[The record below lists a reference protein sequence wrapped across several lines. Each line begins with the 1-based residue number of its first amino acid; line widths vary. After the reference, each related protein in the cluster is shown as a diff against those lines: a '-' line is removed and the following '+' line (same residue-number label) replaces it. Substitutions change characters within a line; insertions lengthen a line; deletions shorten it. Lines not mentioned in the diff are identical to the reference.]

1 MRRYFA
7 LASIILVFIL
17 ASCNWNVIS
26 SDLDDS
32 SSNGSSNADSI
43 VLFNG
48 DAPKNVFAS
57 QARFNG
63 EVVVSFD
70 GVAGA
75 DSYTIERVVLD
86 KTSTEEPK
94 EEEWRIIAT
103 VSADSDNS
111 GYRYSDTSANNGD
124 KVYLYRVKAGSMYA
138 DFIGTVEAK
147 YSEVA
152 KGWPLSPPTSLN
164 ATQGAYT
171 NKIILEWS
179 QIDLVRGYNVYYQV
193 KGSTQYTLA
202 NTDAL
207 VPAVPGVD
215 IATYEFQPSANDSG
229 VDISFYVES
238 VSRGNKISDASG
250 IRTGYTFQEGAPDA
264 PTGLEASDYYSC
276 SYIEVKWDK
285 PKSEGTEDQGG
296 YYKWQI
302 YRSTPTTDQI
312 LIKEF
317 NSNSIPSDI
326 TVTDGVY
333 HYEDTYSSNNQIET
347 GVSYTYTVRAVYVKP
362 DSETG
367 TNIEMLGKASS
378 DEGCLIVPAVEIT
391 DLETDFESGIFSFTI
406 NPPAAEFMPTCKTF
420 SYGIKGRNNQF
431 GESIGAWRD
440 VTDQCKVVSEGG
452 AASRSIESSSQ
463 PIKIEYQYDP
473 ITNNCNEF
481 DVVII
486 DSEQN
491 ESTGYSEYYE
501 LPDSAIITER
511 EAAPS
516 ASVLTVSENRY
527 VSSLEN
533 TESSNGVYPLM
544 ITINGESG
552 ATYQVEA
559 YQLSSSG
566 VMTTQG
572 RHVVDASEQGSEI
585 AVPDISPVNVGDVW
599 YYRVRKGDQFG
610 RYSDWSTENTS
621 ESDRYKTGYG
631 AITGEAFIKYF
642 EAYAMKPWE
651 FLNHSDFPQSLKSKW
666 NKSEIYNKIK
676 NESTSGDVTEYSEF
690 HNGSIHYT
698 VKADILSASGIIS
711 FSYTNFGELETIYTR
726 SGSYSMSVGLSGS
739 GSISA
744 NTPFYIE
751 GMYPATV
758 RIDPSHMSVSSK
770 AFNGDYVVIQDNGK
784 GEELVEATRN

>member
-1 MRRYFA
+1 MRKYFA

-75 DSYTIERVVLD
+75 DSYTIERVALD

-94 EEEWRIIAT
+94 EEDWRIIAT

-164 ATQGAYT
+164 ATQGVYT

-326 TVTDGVY
+326 IVTDGVY

-452 AASRSIESSSQ
+452 AASRSIESSSK

-473 ITNNCNEF
+473 EEDIQYKPKLERAAQDKAF
-481 DVVII
+481 VFLM
-486 DSEQN
+486 
-491 ESTGYSEYYE
+491 TG
-501 LPDSAIITER
+501 DRKIGR
-511 EAAPS
+511 EAVDFMLEYLSQVQFNNLLDITREIGRALMAGSLVYDYCYDLMTPEERRIMS
-516 ASVLTVSENRY
+516 SNLVRIADDMEIGWPPFRQGYASPKAMWQAAFSSNSVL
-527 VSSLEN
+527 
-533 TESSNGVYPLM
+533 
-544 ITINGESG
+544 
-552 ATYQVEA
+552 
-559 YQLSSSG
+559 
-566 VMTTQG
+566 
-572 RHVVDASEQGSEI
+572 
-585 AVPDISPVNVGDVW
+585 
-599 YYRVRKGDQFG
+599 
-610 RYSDWSTENTS
+610 
-621 ESDRYKTGYG
+621 
-631 AITGEAFIKYF
+631 
-642 EAYAMKPWE
+642 
-651 FLNHSDFPQSLKSKW
+651 
-666 NKSEIYNKIK
+666 
-676 NESTSGDVTEYSEF
+676 
-690 HNGSIHYT
+690 
-698 VKADILSASGIIS
+698 
-711 FSYTNFGELETIYTR
+711 
-726 SGSYSMSVGLSGS
+726 
-739 GSISA
+739 
-744 NTPFYIE
+744 
-751 GMYPATV
+751 
-758 RIDPSHMSVSSK
+758 
-770 AFNGDYVVIQDNGK
+770 
-784 GEELVEATRN
+784 